1 VSSPAIH
8 AQGLRRTFG
17 EVVAVERL
25 DLDVAEGEIFGLVG
39 PDGAGKSTTMRMLT
53 GFIRPTSGSARI
65 AGIDVA
71 KDPVAARRQLGY
83 LPENT
88 PLYPDMRVREFLAY
102 RARLKGLDR
111 RTRQT
116 AIDKVI
122 EGCWLSEVKE
132 RIVGHLSKGFRQRV
146 GLADCLL
153 GDPKLLIL
161 DEPTVG
167 LDPNQ
172 VRQTR
177 QLISQLGQERTVFLS
192 THILHEVELTCQE
205 VIIIH
210 QGAIVARGKTKD
222 LCERYDGPR
231 QLSLQLQ
238 EADAPREELLKVRGV
253 TEVAVGEDGRLLLTC
268 QGDPRREISRLVSE
282 KGWLVEEMAL
292 EPVRLEEIFSRLTLA
307 PASEESSPLTPSEKT
322 VALS

>member
-1 VSSPAIH
+1 MI
-8 AQGLRRTFG
+8 
-17 EVVAVERL
+17 EAVELNKYYGGYHAVR
-25 DLDVAEGEIFGLVG
+25 DVSFFVDEGRTVG
-39 PDGAGKSTTMRMLT
+39 FLGGNGAGKSTTMRMLT
-53 GFIRPTSGSARI
+53 GFIRPTSGLARI

-71 KDPVAARRQLGY
+71 KDPVAARKQLGY
-83 LPENT
+83 LPEST

-111 RTRQT
+111 AARRT

-122 EGCWLSEVKE
+122 ENCWLTEVRE
-132 RIVGHLSKGFRQRV
+132 RIIGHLSKGFRQRV

-177 QLISQLGQERTVFLS
+177 QLISRLGQERTVFLS

-210 QGAIVARGKTKD
+210 QGQVAARGKTSE
-222 LCERYDGPR
+222 LCQRYDGPR
-231 QLSLQLQ
+231 QLHLQLGGG
-238 EADAPREELLKVRGV
+238 EAPRAELLKVRGV
-253 TEVAVGEDGRLLLTC
+253 DKVEAGEDGRLLLTC
-268 QGDPRREISRLVSE
+268 QGDPRREISRLVAE

-292 EPVRLEEIFSRLTLA
+292 EPVRLEDIFSRLTLA
-307 PASEESSPLTPSEKT
+307 PAPEPAAQPAGAS
-322 VALS
+322 

>member
-1 VSSPAIH
+1 MIEAEQLNKFYGSHHAVRDVSFAV
-8 AQGLRRTFG
+8 GDGRT
-17 EVVAVERL
+17 
-25 DLDVAEGEIFGLVG
+25 VG
-39 PDGAGKSTTMRMLT
+39 FLGGNGAGKSTTMRMLT
-53 GFIRPTSGSARI
+53 GFIRPTSGVAKI

-71 KDPVAARRQLGY
+71 CDPVAARRQLGY

-102 RARLKGLDR
+102 RGRLKGLPR
-111 RTRQT
+111 RAR
-116 AIDKVI
+116 ALAVEKVM
-122 EGCWLSEVKE
+122 EGCWLTEVRE
-132 RIVGHLSKGFRQRV
+132 RIIGHLSKGFRQRV

-177 QLISQLGQERTVFLS
+177 QLISQLGLERTVFLS

-210 QGAIVARGKTKD
+210 QGAIVARGETKV
-222 LCERYDGPR
+222 LCAGYDGPR
-231 QLSLQLQ
+231 QLFLRLQNAP
-238 EADAPREELLKVRGV
+238 EAREEFLRVPGV
-253 TEVAVGEDGRLLLTC
+253 AEAEAQDDGRLLLRCT
-268 QGDPRREISRLVSE
+268 GDLRQEVARMIAE
-282 KGWLVEEMAL
+282 KGWLVEELSL
-292 EPVRLEEIFSRLTLA
+292 EPVRLEDIFSQLTLQK
-307 PASEESSPLTPSEKT
+307 E
-322 VALS
+322 